1 MNKKEILELKNK
13 KLKSQI
19 EYIKLK
25 ILEYKNKNQKP
36 KSLINAEY
44 TTKYFSNN
52 KDESNSNTSELNE
65 LTKKIDYYSDEIS
78 KKKFQLD
85 NILSINKITDLKNE
99 LKNENDKIT
108 SINDE
113 KISLV
118 KIYNNQVK
126 AINDISMKFDIFN
139 EKNDMDKINELK
151 TIIKE
156 LEKKDKILDEKLKEQ
171 RVVYI
176 DLNNTINK
184 LKEKIK
190 LIKSN
195 KNINLS
201 EIEKDKNYK
210 VEIQLIQKEIADEQ
224 KLFNIEEENYKKIIY
239 SNQNEIDR
247 LNEEIQKRKEILEE
261 KGKEYK
267 KEKLNLMI
275 KEKNKKIN
283 NKKNNKSYSNL
294 NIITNDNFKNEEKK
308 MDCYTKL
315 YLYDEKY
322 KQEKNKMAEKY
333 YKSQNKSPTFCNYSE
348 EIINKKAEKYYKK
361 IFSLLDS
368 DEDNKITAEHIN
380 IFAIPKK
387 LQKILEPIFISLEE
401 ENESLNDIE
410 FIYVC
415 KQLYETL
422 SWTDKRE
429 FMSFM
434 EQEKNNYKKERA
446 NDFKN
451 IYTFKPNINKR
462 NNSYERLGT
471 TMTDGKNYYYIVEK
485 ENINIDKSI
494 KKNSNVR
501 NNAEVK
507 NKSISSKNCIL
518 INSGNNKNKIKTNDD
533 HFQNNNL
540 KGNMNY
546 SLIRGKNKNVL
557 INNNNQNALIK
568 SINNT
573 YKNDKLVNYFNVM
586 SCKSKN
592 QKKS

>member
-139 EKNDMDKINELK
+139 EKNDIDKINELK

-210 VEIQLIQKEIADEQ
+210 VEIQLIQKEITDEQ

-267 KEKLNLMI
+267 KEKLN
-275 KEKNKKIN
+275 
-283 NKKNNKSYSNL
+283 
-294 NIITNDNFKNEEKK
+294 
-308 MDCYTKL
+308 
-315 YLYDEKY
+315 
-322 KQEKNKMAEKY
+322 
-333 YKSQNKSPTFCNYSE
+333 
-348 EIINKKAEKYYKK
+348 
-361 IFSLLDS
+361 
-368 DEDNKITAEHIN
+368 
-380 IFAIPKK
+380 
-387 LQKILEPIFISLEE
+387 
-401 ENESLNDIE
+401 
-410 FIYVC
+410 
-415 KQLYETL
+415 
-422 SWTDKRE
+422 
-429 FMSFM
+429 
-434 EQEKNNYKKERA
+434 
-446 NDFKN
+446 
-451 IYTFKPNINKR
+451 
-462 NNSYERLGT
+462 
-471 TMTDGKNYYYIVEK
+471 
-485 ENINIDKSI
+485 
-494 KKNSNVR
+494 
-501 NNAEVK
+501 
-507 NKSISSKNCIL
+507 
-518 INSGNNKNKIKTNDD
+518 
-533 HFQNNNL
+533 
-540 KGNMNY
+540 
-546 SLIRGKNKNVL
+546 
-557 INNNNQNALIK
+557 
-568 SINNT
+568 
-573 YKNDKLVNYFNVM
+573 
-586 SCKSKN
+586 
-592 QKKS
+592 

>member
-139 EKNDMDKINELK
+139 EKNDIDKINELK

-283 NKKNNKSYSNL
+283 NKKNKYNNNKENNLEKAINNNFFITNKNEKIEDDDNFEKNEKNENNENEDNL
-294 NIITNDNFKNEEKK
+294 NLINVDKNE
-308 MDCYTKL
+308 KL
-315 YLYDEKY
+315 D
-322 KQEKNKMAEKY
+322 
-333 YKSQNKSPTFCNYSE
+333 F
-348 EIINKKAEKYYKK
+348 
-361 IFSLLDS
+361 
-368 DEDNKITAEHIN
+368 
-380 IFAIPKK
+380 
-387 LQKILEPIFISLEE
+387 
-401 ENESLNDIE
+401 END
-410 FIYVC
+410 
-415 KQLYETL
+415 
-422 SWTDKRE
+422 D
-429 FMSFM
+429 
-434 EQEKNNYKKERA
+434 NNY
-446 NDFKN
+446 D
-451 IYTFKPNINKR
+451 
-462 NNSYERLGT
+462 
-471 TMTDGKNYYYIVEK
+471 
-485 ENINIDKSI
+485 
-494 KKNSNVR
+494 
-501 NNAEVK
+501 
-507 NKSISSKNCIL
+507 
-518 INSGNNKNKIKTNDD
+518 
-533 HFQNNNL
+533 NNN
-540 KGNMNY
+540 N
-546 SLIRGKNKNVL
+546 
-557 INNNNQNALIK
+557 INNNNY
-568 SINNT
+568 INNELEILDENNNIN
-573 YKNDKLVNYFNVM
+573 KNENSNNIITDNNIDNNELIFIDNEKKDEIVDNLEKENLNIKEKNIKEEENKFN
-586 SCKSKN
+586 SNITIKDLPENNNLINNEYDNENK
-592 QKKS
+592 